1 MDMTFHISLSGLN
14 VAARRLAITA
24 NNIANIST
32 PAYKSRQARLADVAT
47 GGVKISNISV
57 NFSQGSLQISDG
69 RFSLAIAGGGF
80 FRLQTPSG
88 IRYTRAGNFGI
99 DAAGNIVS
107 PEGYLLLPQITVP
120 ENTISVNVNQQGQVF
135 AISPDGQATQI
146 GQIYIYRFANP
157 QGLIFEGEN
166 LVSPSSA
173 SGEPVEG
180 LPQQGG
186 FGRILF
192 GYLEGSNV
200 ELSSE
205 MVSLLVNRAFFR
217 ANLASLRTRDELLG
231 SLFDVIS

>member
-14 VAARRLAITA
+14 AAARRLAITA

-32 PAYKSRQARLADVAT
+32 PAYKSRQARLADVAA
-47 GGVKISNISV
+47 GGVKISSIGV
-57 NFSQGSLQISDG
+57 NFSQGPLQISDG
-69 RFSLAIAGGGF
+69 RFSLAIDGIGF
-80 FRLQTPSG
+80 FKVQSPAGVRF
-88 IRYTRAGNFGI
+88 TRAGNFVI
-99 DAAGNIVS
+99 DASGNIVT
-107 PEGYLLLPQITVP
+107 PEGYMLLPQITIP
-120 ENTISVNVNQQGQVF
+120 ENTISVNVNQRGEVF

-146 GQIYIYRFANP
+146 GQIYLYRFANP

-166 LVSPSSA
+166 LVSTSPS

-205 MVSLLVNRAFFR
+205 MVSLLINRAFFR
-217 ANLASLRTRDELLG
+217 ANLASLQAQNRMLG
-231 SLFDVIS
+231 SLFETIT